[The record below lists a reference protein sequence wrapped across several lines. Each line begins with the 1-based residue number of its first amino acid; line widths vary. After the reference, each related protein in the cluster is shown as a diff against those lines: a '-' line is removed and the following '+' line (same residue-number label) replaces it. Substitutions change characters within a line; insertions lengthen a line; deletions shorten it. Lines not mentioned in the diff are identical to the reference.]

1 MRKNRMIVTLAI
13 AAAVMMAVTA
23 CGSKKTASTETTTE
37 AVTEQTDT
45 TAEKSTEGTT
55 TTEASS
61 EETTEETTESAE
73 ETTEESTEETTPEAG
88 EVKSDG
94 SFAPSNGRYTV
105 TPPAGWSLDEGSD
118 ENYATFLPENGDDML
133 ELMYLTGGDSESMVE
148 LLPAT
153 AEEYKQYIS
162 RDGNLDI
169 VKYDVKVKDDGSQT
183 FSYAVRYNDPSDG
196 VYYLAVSGIYDAAK
210 KEYIAATGTVMSEGE
225 DIIKAVQA
233 AVDSFQI
240 K

>member
-23 CGSKKTASTETTTE
+23 CGSKKAASTETTTE

-45 TAEKSTEGTT
+45 TEEKSTEGMT

-61 EETTEETTESAE
+61 EETTE

-196 VYYLAVSGIYDAAK
+196 VHYLAVSGRYDAAK